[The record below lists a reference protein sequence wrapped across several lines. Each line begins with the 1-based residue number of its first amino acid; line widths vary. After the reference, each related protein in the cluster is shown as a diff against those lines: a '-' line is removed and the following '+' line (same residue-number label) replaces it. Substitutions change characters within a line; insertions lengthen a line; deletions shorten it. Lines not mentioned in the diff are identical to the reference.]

1 MKNSLTITKWGL
13 FLLISF
19 IWGSSFE
26 LMKLGLFENHDLS
39 KPILSSWQ
47 VASLRLV
54 SAGLVLVPF
63 VPRYLKKIATADLR
77 YIALSG
83 IIGTLIP
90 AFLFTLAETKID
102 GAFAGTLNSL
112 TPGFVIIVAAFFFS
126 KKITSQSL
134 RGIIVAFIGSAIV
147 FYFNWSNHGRNSL
160 GNVSFAWF
168 CVLATF
174 FYGLNVNMVDKV
186 MANTHPM
193 AVAVI
198 AFASLVIPAF
208 IALYI
213 TGYFSLPLGE
223 SKYIIATLASVTLG
237 IIGTTVA
244 SLLFY
249 KLMQKAGYLFASMV
263 TYGIPFIAQ
272 FWGWINGEK
281 VDIFTLLGL
290 LIILLGIFIATK
302 VRNTVANN

>member
-1 MKNSLTITKWGL
+1 MKKSLIFTKWGL
-13 FLLISF
+13 FILISL

-39 KPILSSWQ
+39 RPILSSWQ
-47 VASLRLV
+47 VAALRLV

-63 VPRYLKKIATADLR
+63 VPRYLKKVSSYDLR

-83 IIGTLIP
+83 ILGSLIP

-112 TPGFVIIVAAFFFS
+112 TPVFVILVAALFFH
-126 KKITSQSL
+126 KKISNQSL
-134 RGIIVAFIGSAIV
+134 AGILIAFIGSALV
-147 FYFNWSNHGRNSL
+147 FYFNWSDHGSNSL
-160 GNVSFAWF
+160 GNVSFALF

-174 FYGLNVNMVDKV
+174 FYGLNVSMVDKA
-186 MANTHPM
+186 MSKTNPL

-198 AFASLVIPAF
+198 AFASLIIPAF

-213 TGYFSLPLGE
+213 SGYFSLPLGE
-223 SKYIIATLASVTLG
+223 TKYLIATLASVTLG
-237 IIGTTVA
+237 IVGTTIA

-249 KLMQKAGYLFASMV
+249 YLIQKAGYLFASMV
-263 TYGIPFIAQ
+263 TYGVPFIAQ
-272 FWGWINGEK
+272 FWGWVNGEK
-281 VDIFTLLGL
+281 VDAFTLLGL
-290 LIILLGIFIATK
+290 LIILIGIYVATNVK
-302 VRNTVANN
+302 KSN

>member
-112 TPGFVIIVAAFFFS
+112 TPGFVII
-126 KKITSQSL
+126 
-134 RGIIVAFIGSAIV
+134 IVAFIGSAIV
-147 FYFNWSNHGRNSL
+147 FYFNWSDHGRNSL